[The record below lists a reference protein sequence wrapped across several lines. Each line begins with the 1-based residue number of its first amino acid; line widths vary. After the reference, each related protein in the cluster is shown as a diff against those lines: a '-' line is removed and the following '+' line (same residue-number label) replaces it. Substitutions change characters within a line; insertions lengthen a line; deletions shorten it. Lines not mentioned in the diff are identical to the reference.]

1 MRRDHHHV
9 RQELLTALSG
19 LAAGSGPAI
28 GTACTAAVTPDGG
41 VASGAIT
48 MAGPG
53 LLEVQ
58 AQQADGL
65 QPELPKVREACQGL
79 QVMQEGSGQDLA
91 APQAHLAA
99 TGSFPGR

>member
-9 RQELLTALSG
+9 CQELLTALSG
-19 LAAGSGPAI
+19 LAAGSGPAT
-28 GTACTAAVTPDGG
+28 GATSTAAVTPDG
-41 VASGAIT
+41 VASDVIAMT
-48 MAGPG
+48 DRV

-58 AQQADGL
+58 AEQTDRL